1 MVNIIAILFDTI
13 QTERRSAMHN
23 KEKIIEQITELLDKL
38 KYTEVLAIYKAIC
51 KLIGI
56 KAI

>member
-1 MVNIIAILFDTI
+1 MFDTL
-13 QTERRSAMHN
+13 QTERRSDMHT
-23 KEKIIEQITELLDKL
+23 KEKIIEKITELLDKL

-51 KLIGI
+51 KLVGI